1 MANEIGNDYEQH
13 LSDYRAFVRGT
24 QIIVVVLLLILILM
38 AIFLV

>member
-1 MANEIGNDYEQH
+1 MANEIESDYDQH

-24 QIIVVVLLLILILM
+24 QIIVALLLLLLVLM